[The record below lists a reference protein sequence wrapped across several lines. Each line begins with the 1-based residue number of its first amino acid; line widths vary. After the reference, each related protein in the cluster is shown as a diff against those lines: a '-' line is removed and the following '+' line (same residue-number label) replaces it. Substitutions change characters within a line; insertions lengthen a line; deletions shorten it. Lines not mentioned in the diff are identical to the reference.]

1 MQNEIHY
8 FINFILLNHKSL
20 YRCGARTHSQ
30 KIGNEKFNKF
40 TLVIGNLNYR
50 FSRSL
55 KNLINDVERMK
66 KLLKKLV
73 LILIW

>member
-20 YRCGARTHSQ
+20 YHCGARTHSQ

-40 TLVIGNLNYR
+40 TLVTGNL
-50 FSRSL
+50 
-55 KNLINDVERMK
+55 KNMINDAKGMK
-66 KLLKKLV
+66 KTLEKVGFNIDLV
-73 LILIW
+73 VDSSQK

>member
-40 TLVIGNLNYR
+40 TLVIGNL
-50 FSRSL
+50 
-55 KNLINDVERMK
+55 KNLINDAEGMK
-66 KLLKKLV
+66 KALEKVGFNIDLV
-73 LILIW
+73 VDSSQK